1 MANMSKSEDWTGDL
15 SSWVQEFLAVSQ
27 RAWDCAAIR
36 DFTRLAEAIDERNRL
51 IKAFPQFGDLS
62 DLPPETQ
69 RQIGDILASARKIDG
84 EIQKALMH
92 EMEQDSRAIRDTAN
106 RAKALSAYDRA
117 LPKHRRFD
125 RQK

>member
-1 MANMSKSEDWTGDL
+1 LESMSKNEEWTGDI
-15 SSWVQEFLAVSQ
+15 SSWVREFLAVSQ

-36 DFTRLAEAIDERNRL
+36 DFTRLAEAVDERNRL
-51 IKAFPQFGDLS
+51 IRAFPQFGDLK
-62 DLPPETQ
+62 DLPLETQ
-69 RQIGDILASARKIDG
+69 RQVADVLASAKKIDS

-92 EMEQDSRAIRDTAN
+92 EMEQDNRAIRDTAN
-106 RAKALSAYDRA
+106 RAKALSAYDRM

>member
-1 MANMSKSEDWTGDL
+1 MSKSEDWTGDL